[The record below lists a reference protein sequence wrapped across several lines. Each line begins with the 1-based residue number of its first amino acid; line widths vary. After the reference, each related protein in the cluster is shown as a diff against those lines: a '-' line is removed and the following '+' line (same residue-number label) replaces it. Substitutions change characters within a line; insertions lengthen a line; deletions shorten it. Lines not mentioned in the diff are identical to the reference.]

1 MDRPNTQLTAG
12 NKIAINLSEDSP
24 MTPSHQVLFTNKA
37 PSSLRDP
44 FADILQGRANQQLLN
59 SSNFSGSS
67 KHKPKIPD
75 DS

>member
-12 NKIAINLSEDSP
+12 NKLAINLSEDSP
-24 MTPSHQVLFTNKA
+24 MTPSHQVLFINKA
-37 PSSLRDP
+37 PNIQRDP

-67 KHKPKIPD
+67 KHKSRIPE